1 MGRAHGASSP
11 EQPGAV
17 GSAGHRA
24 VVTLSGIKACLAPD
38 LSGAGLDPGT
48 QAWTRRVL
56 QFSV

>member
-1 MGRAHGASSP
+1 MGSAHGASIP

-24 VVTLSGIKACLAPD
+24 VATLSGIKACLAPA

-48 QAWTRRVL
+48 QAWTRRGL
-56 QFSV
+56 QSSV